1 MTPDFAAKRKKMW
14 SDSTATQQQTIITPG
29 WLEAAVTAVA
39 LWDIARWR
47 GRQRHSR
54 ESIYHRKRTA

>member
-1 MTPDFAAKRKKMW
+1 MW

-39 LWDIARWR
+39 LWDIARRR